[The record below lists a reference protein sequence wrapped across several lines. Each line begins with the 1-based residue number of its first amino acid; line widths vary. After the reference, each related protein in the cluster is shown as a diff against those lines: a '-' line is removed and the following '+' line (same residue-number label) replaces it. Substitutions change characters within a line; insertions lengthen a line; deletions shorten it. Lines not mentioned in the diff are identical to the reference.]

1 MDNWK
6 YASIFFLKAFER
18 SGIKAFKICLFRTS
32 PAEKDPGPDLSAR
45 AWFLRI
51 RNYAGNP
58 GWGRGGVPLET
69 WLPAGGRRQA
79 STGPSRSPVACSVQE
94 SQS

>member
-58 GWGRGGVPLET
+58 GWGRGGSHWRLGSQQA
-69 WLPAGGRRQA
+69 AGGRPPL
-79 STGPSRSPVACSVQE
+79 GPAGPQ
-94 SQS
+94 